1 MKMSFWAVGIAFV
14 WLLHE
19 KIVVSTGFLA
29 QASVS
34 RLGEIN
40 RGSPKPFYASCR
52 SSDQPCFERVNVSLR
67 WGESRLS
74 ENE

>member
-1 MKMSFWAVGIAFV
+1 
-14 WLLHE
+14 
-19 KIVVSTGFLA
+19 VVSTSFLT

-40 RGSPKPFYASCR
+40 KGSPKPFYASCR
-52 SSDQPCFERVNVSLR
+52 SSDQPYFERVNVSLKR
-67 WGESRLS
+67 GESRLS